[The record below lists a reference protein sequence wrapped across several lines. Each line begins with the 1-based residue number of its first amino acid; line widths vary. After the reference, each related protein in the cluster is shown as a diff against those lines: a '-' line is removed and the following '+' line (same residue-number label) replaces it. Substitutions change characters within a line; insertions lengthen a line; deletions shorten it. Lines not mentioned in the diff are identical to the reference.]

1 MCQCVYAC
9 NIDVNFPY
17 TDKATQAA
25 ESLTVQA
32 YKSLQLCTVKTV
44 DRYKMRSGLKLSDR
58 TSVNPTEDILF
69 SILFYT
75 YSDKF
80 VDDEDIFSNVH

>member
-1 MCQCVYAC
+1 
-9 NIDVNFPY
+9 
-17 TDKATQAA
+17 
-25 ESLTVQA
+25 
-32 YKSLQLCTVKTV
+32 
-44 DRYKMRSGLKLSDR
+44 MRSGLKLSDR